1 MLARDLMTTNVAY
14 VTVGT
19 SLKRAIQIMIDR
31 DVSGLPVVDDAGG
44 VCGMLTEGDLLTRH
58 EFNGG
63 HEIGHLQ
70 PDVAFFESYIKQH
83 GRAVGDCMTANVV
96 AASPQATLAEIVALM
111 RRHNIKRIPILT
123 NGRLSGIV
131 SRRDVLKAICATPD
145 PVARGDDAL
154 RLAVSTRL
162 QAELGLRREKVEVN
176 VRDSVVEVI
185 GEFESDAAC
194 EAVRIVTEAI
204 AGASCI
210 VTRKAR
216 STAAH

>member
-1 MLARDLMTTNVAY
+1 
-14 VTVGT
+14 
-19 SLKRAIQIMIDR
+19 
-31 DVSGLPVVDDAGG
+31 
-44 VCGMLTEGDLLTRH
+44 
-58 EFNGG
+58 
-63 HEIGHLQ
+63 
-70 PDVAFFESYIKQH
+70 
-83 GRAVGDCMTANVV
+83 MTANVV

-131 SRRDVLKAICATPD
+131 SRRDVLKAISATPD

-162 QAELGLRREKVEVN
+162 QAEFGLRREKVEVN
-176 VRDSVVEVI
+176 VRDSVVNVI
-185 GEFESDAAC
+185 GGFESDAAC

-216 STAAH
+216 PTAASWRCRIWTAPQVRIAHVCVRWVVSRPMRSSHAKRWDFI